1 MEFFFPDTLNIQN
14 FKKFFMDNIKK
25 NKQLYKSNNSEQLQS
40 SKSLRFL
47 KVLYFKKCVMKVS

>member
-1 MEFFFPDTLNIQN
+1 
-14 FKKFFMDNIKK
+14 MDNIKK
-25 NKQLYKSNNSEQLQS
+25 KQAALQNNSEQLQS